1 MMTPEEKQDIDNLK
15 KSMARIEEALLGNE
29 EYKREGVISIVKRHD
44 ELFIKMSHM
53 GRFTVA
59 LLGVGIAS
67 GSALTWFFHHIHEI
81 ADFFKK

>member
-1 MMTPEEKQDIDNLK
+1 MTTDEQKEIDDLK
-15 KSMARIEEALLGNE
+15 KSLSRIEEALLGNE
-29 EYKREGVISIVKRHD
+29 EYKREGLISIVKRHD

-59 LLGVGIAS
+59 LLGVGVAA

-81 ADFFKK
+81 AEFFKK